1 MHIYLYSKKDTFIV
15 LLPQVTNN
23 TVCQPLS
30 LHGSQSR
37 LVYIY
42 FFLTLVCSTFSFFS
56 FFSLYFLLSSLWMNR
71 IEWNCF

>member
-15 LLPQVTNN
+15 LLPEVTNN
-23 TVCQPLS
+23 TVCQPPS

-42 FFLTLVCSTFSFFS
+42 LFFVFNPRLFHFFFLFFF
-56 FFSLYFLLSSLWMNR
+56 FFSLPLFFVVLFMD
-71 IEWNCF
+71 E

>member
-15 LLPQVTNN
+15 FLPEVTNN

-42 FFLTLVCSTFSFFS
+42 LFFRF
-56 FFSLYFLLSSLWMNR
+56 
-71 IEWNCF
+71 